1 MESISISTCVDRYPS
16 VNRLNFKRIKDSSIH
31 GLKILMLFASSLI
44 AINLYASNESD
55 IFLANQMVND
65 EKVIPELI
73 EMVREDVQK
82 SVFEQIEKHE
92 KLAQQQSSFI
102 QLNSLE
108 SGASS
113 DNELRKKT
121 DNDKLVSTE
130 KKPYVPSK
138 YKSSDY
144 FVGGENMNMLIRNES
159 KVTITSNPVPH

>member
-1 MESISISTCVDRYPS
+1 MESISIAMDRHPS
-16 VNRLNFKRIKDSSIH
+16 LNRLNFKKSK
-31 GLKILMLFASSLI
+31 GLYIYGFKILMLLSSSLI
-44 AINLYASNESD
+44 AINLYASNEVD

-65 EKVIPELI
+65 EKVTPELI
-73 EMVREDVQK
+73 EMVREDVRK
-82 SVFEQIEKHE
+82 PVFEQIEKHE
-92 KLAQQQSSFI
+92 KLAQQQASFI
-102 QLNSLE
+102 QLNNLE